1 MTPALAAPGVGL
13 GSDTLIALRGLALAG
28 TQSQTLAALPGG
40 YATRRKGQGL
50 EVADV
55 RDYVAGDDVR
65 SLDLGATARTGRLH
79 VRQFREE
86 RDKVSLLV
94 ADFRPSML
102 WGLQRAFR
110 SVAAAEALVMLGWQ
124 IVEAGGR
131 VGLLAV
137 TSNQPV
143 VMPARG
149 RVRGMLDVIG
159 GMVEAHDQALA
170 QTRDEDPTLEQAL
183 VHADRLVPAG
193 AELLIASGFDVLGA
207 GFADRLDAL
216 ASRRTPRLLLVTDG
230 QSLPKGRYP
239 VRLVDGRFARLRIGG
254 QEAPRRWQEIAG
266 RDALVLDA
274 GEQIEQMARRI
285 SAMAV

>member
-1 MTPALAAPGVGL
+1 
-13 GSDTLIALRGLALAG
+13 
-28 TQSQTLAALPGG
+28 
-40 YATRRKGQGL
+40 
-50 EVADV
+50 
-55 RDYVAGDDVR
+55 
-65 SLDLGATARTGRLH
+65 
-79 VRQFREE
+79 
-86 RDKVSLLV
+86 
-94 ADFRPSML
+94 
-102 WGLQRAFR
+102 
-110 SVAAAEALVMLGWQ
+110 
-124 IVEAGGR
+124 
-131 VGLLAV
+131 
-137 TSNQPV
+137 
-143 VMPARG
+143 
-149 RVRGMLDVIG
+149 
-159 GMVEAHDQALA
+159 AHDQALA
-170 QTRDEDPTLEQAL
+170 QTMDEDPTLEQAL